1 MPEEFAEGKA
11 LGEAFEGKGASGRGP
26 MAGIDGA
33 GAGLGATAADL
44 AAAALEAAAA
54 GTAGTDP
61 NWNSSAAM
69 AKTMYE
75 SSLNL

>member
-1 MPEEFAEGKA
+1 LEEGKA
-11 LGEAFEGKGASGRGP
+11 LGAAFEGKGASGRVAI
-26 MAGIDGA
+26 AGIDGA
-33 GAGLGATAADL
+33 AAGFGATAADL
-44 AAAALEAAAA
+44 AAAALDAAAA

-61 NWNSSAAM
+61 NCNISAAM